1 MEVFTNCGC
10 VGTDTVRWKPV
21 EASFSSTRR
30 DDTARGVVVAAVV
43 VAAVVVVVAAIS
55 NLDVELSGKL
65 VLTGGNRGGD
75 SIGLNCSAGEPFEI
89 DPFVRRP
96 DNEWRRENDLVLS
109 CTATGLA
116 AISRSGIGICW

>member
-43 VAAVVVVVAAIS
+43 VVVAAIS
-55 NLDVELSGKL
+55 NLDVVELSWKL
-65 VLTGGNRGGD
+65 VLKGGNRGGD